1 MKFKSFAERLFK
13 TTDYFFLAFLYV
25 LLFFSQIFRCL
36 HQELTKDMLIEVLKT
51 LTNIVADA
59 DEEYQVIIGH
69 DENAVYFIEMANFLR
84 QNDFYLVV
92 IFKW

>member
-1 MKFKSFAERLFK
+1 
-13 TTDYFFLAFLYV
+13 
-25 LLFFSQIFRCL
+25 
-36 HQELTKDMLIEVLKT
+36 MLIEVLKT

-92 IFKW
+92 MFKW